1 MDGGVGRGLEEERP
15 PGRGGVEESGRGGVV
30 GVMASRSLSPP
41 SSSPPSG
48 VEGTPGK
55 VKVDSSEHVQLA
67 KGEPEQSGVRVGCP
81 SFLQLYYESC
91 SFSTIVE
98 GTTKRIKILRETDSR
113 AL

>member
-30 GVMASRSLSPP
+30 GVTTSRSPSPP

-67 KGEPEQSGVRVGCP
+67 KGETGRQSGVGCP
-81 SFLQLYYESC
+81 SFLHPYYESC